1 MVTNA
6 PIVPFAEIWNTYGE
20 TLTNAELLVRYGF
33 LLDSNENDVIV
44 WDPRDLRDF
53 SSGVL
58 GEEQRT
64 RNSGTTSCEEG
75 IDMSD
80 NDCHAH
86 VRRGL
91 SFQYQSLDDVG
102 GKRDQNIREAHRS
115 SKPGLNDD
123 HHLLGVPGSSTS
135 RPHLATFTNSG
146 GSESSL
152 LNTDLSAAQNLL
164 DHLDDLIFLW
174 HCGSGDIWRSSNL
187 VYDPFSR
194 DGDGKYDAAHCVHRR
209 RRRGEEAED
218 LVSMKAVPVVAT
230 SADLLTPS
238 GLRGEEV
245 SKLKALDGAH
255 ALDAHSTVEKVSSCI
270 AFLDFDIG
278 YLSVGREYHLLL
290 IMKDEVL
297 NNGSG
302 LHILLCS
309 SPDIADLNTLNALT
323 SVVRIS
329 GLWM

>member
-20 TLTNAELLVRYGF
+20 TLTNAELLVRFGF

-64 RNSGTTSCEEG
+64 WNSGTTSCEEG

-80 NDCHAH
+80 NDCDAH

-91 SFQYQSLDDVG
+91 SLQYQSLDDVG
-102 GKRDQNIREAHRS
+102 GKRDQIIREAHRPPKTGS
-115 SKPGLNDD
+115 NDD

-135 RPHLATFTNSG
+135 RPHLATFTYSG

-164 DHLDDLIFLW
+164 NHLDELIFLW
-174 HCGSGDIWRSSNL
+174 HCGSSDIWRSSNL
-187 VYDPFSR
+187 VYDPFCR
-194 DGDGKYDAAHCVHRR
+194 DGDEKHDAAHCVHRR

-245 SKLKALDGAH
+245 STLDGAP
-255 ALDAHSTVEKVSSCI
+255 ALDAHSTIEKVSTCQWI
-270 AFLDFDIG
+270 AFVDFDIG
-278 YLSVGREYHLLL
+278 YLSVGR
-290 IMKDEVL
+290 
-297 NNGSG
+297 
-302 LHILLCS
+302 
-309 SPDIADLNTLNALT
+309 
-323 SVVRIS
+323 
-329 GLWM
+329 